1 MGFGTWRPK
10 SEYPP
15 YLQWVKAVSI
25 AFCPYTRLLR
35 SRNDAI
41 NEVVICP

>member
-15 YLQWVKAVSI
+15 YLQWVKTVSI

-35 SRNDAI
+35 SNCV
-41 NEVVICP
+41 ETMQLMK